1 MASKENHDICW
12 LKPIVTERTNFICCL
27 LLIPRSHSN
36 AIKKDILAMTTI
48 EKALAKQKL
57 AKQAETASNE
67 KETMNSSKTSS
78 IPFETSPIT
87 TLSKDKIILNG
98 DRLNE
103 RGFIYSPDSA
113 HHIQEEFRHI
123 KRKLLNNAFGLA
135 SKTLNNSNL
144 IMVSSSH
151 PNEGKTYVAINLALS
166 IALEQDKT
174 VLLIDADVLRPSL
187 HRELEFDSKKG
198 LLEYLL
204 AEVESLSDIIYST
217 NIDNLKLVPAGK
229 PHHLTNELLAS
240 ERMESLAKELAER
253 YPDRIVIFDCPPV
266 LGVTETPVLSDLV
279 GQALIVVE
287 ESKTKTDDVKSALN
301 QLNSDI
307 ALGLVM
313 NKTIRS
319 KKDIY
324 GYYGYG
330 YGRKNQ

>member
-1 MASKENHDICW
+1 MSI
-12 LKPIVTERTNFICCL
+12 
-27 LLIPRSHSN
+27 
-36 AIKKDILAMTTI
+36 I

-57 AKQAETASNE
+57 AQQGKTNNDTNDTVEKSADNIESNISNNAVA
-67 KETMNSSKTSS
+67 KPNTDNIDN
-78 IPFETSPIT
+78 IPAQTQSNDN
-87 TLSKDKIILNG
+87 KDKIILNG
-98 DRLNE
+98 ERLNE
-103 RGFIYSPDSA
+103 RGFIYSPDST
-113 HHIQEEFRHI
+113 HYIQEEFRHI

-135 SKTLNNSNL
+135 SKTLNHSNL

-174 VLLIDADVLRPSL
+174 VLLVDADVLRPSL
-187 HRELEFDSKKG
+187 HRELEFESKKG

-204 AEVESLSDIIYST
+204 GELSSISDIIYST

-240 ERMESLAKELAER
+240 ERMANLAKELAER
-253 YPDRIVIFDCPPV
+253 YPDRIVIFDCPPI

-279 GQALIVVE
+279 GQALVVVE
-287 ESKTKTDDVKSALN
+287 ESKTKTDDVKIAVS